1 MNVLGLSGSPR
12 MGGNTEQLLYEVLR
26 GAREA
31 GAETGIIEVAE
42 LEISG
47 CLHCNYCSRTGDC
60 KINDDMLL
68 VYDALSAAD
77 GVVIASPLHFMTVT
91 AQLKA
96 AIDRCQC
103 LWARK
108 YQLNLAPI
116 EPAKARKGL
125 FIAVG
130 GRKGQ
135 SMFESARATIKALFA
150 VLDIEYSG
158 DLFFANVDE
167 AGVILNVPGA
177 MQQAFEAG
185 QKLVQ

>member
-12 MGGNTEQLLYEVLR
+12 MGGNTEQLLYEVMR

-31 GAETGIIEVAE
+31 GAETRVIEVAE
-42 LEISG
+42 LQISG
-47 CLHCNYCSRTGDC
+47 CLHCDYCSRTGDC
-60 KINDDMLL
+60 KINDDMRLI
-68 VYDALSAAD
+68 YDALSVAD
-77 GVVIASPLHFMTVT
+77 RVVIASPLHFMTVT

-108 YQLNLAPI
+108 YQLNMAPI
-116 EPAKARKGL
+116 EPAKPRKGL

-135 SMFESARATIKALFA
+135 SMFEPAWATVKALFA

-158 DLFFANVDE
+158 ELFFANVDE
-167 AGVILNVPGA
+167 AGAIMKVPGA
-177 MQQAFEAG
+177 LQQAFEAG
-185 QKLVQ
+185 RKLVQ

>member
-12 MGGNTEQLLYEVLR
+12 LGGNTGQLLYEMLR
-26 GAREA
+26 GARTA
-31 GAETGIIEVAE
+31 GAETRVIEVAE

-47 CLHCNYCSRTGDC
+47 CLHCNYCARTGDC
-60 KINDDMLL
+60 KINDDMHL
-68 VYDALSAAD
+68 VYEALSAAD
-77 GVVIASPLHFMTVT
+77 RVIIASPLHFMSVT

-108 YQLNLAPI
+108 YQLKLAPI
-116 EPAKARKGL
+116 EPAKPRKGF

-135 SMFESARATIKALFA
+135 SLFDPAKATIKALFA

-158 DLFFANVDE
+158 ELLFAGVDE
-167 AGVILNVPGA
+167 AGAIASVPDA
-177 MQQAFEAG
+177 LKQAFEAG
-185 QKLVQ
+185 RKLVE

>member
-12 MGGNTEQLLYEVLR
+12 MGGNTEQLLYEVMR

-31 GAETGIIEVAE
+31 GAETRVIEVAE
-42 LEISG
+42 LNISG
-47 CLHCNYCSRTGDC
+47 CLHCDSCSRTGEC
-60 KINDDMLL
+60 KIIDDMNLI
-68 VYDALSAAD
+68 YDALSAAD
-77 GVVIASPLHFMTVT
+77 RVVIASPLHFMSVT

-108 YQLNLAPI
+108 YELGLAPI
-116 EPAKARKGL
+116 EPAKPRKGL

-135 SMFESARATIKALFA
+135 TMFEGAVATVKALFA
-150 VLDIEYSG
+150 VLDIQYSG
-158 DLFFANVDE
+158 QLLFAGVDE
-167 AGVILNVPGA
+167 AGAILNVPGA
-177 MQQAFEAG
+177 MGQAFEAG
-185 QKLVQ
+185 RKLVQ